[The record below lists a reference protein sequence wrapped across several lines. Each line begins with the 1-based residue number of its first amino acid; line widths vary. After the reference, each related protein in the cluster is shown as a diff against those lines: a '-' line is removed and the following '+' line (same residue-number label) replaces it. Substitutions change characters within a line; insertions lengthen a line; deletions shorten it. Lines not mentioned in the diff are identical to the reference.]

1 MDKIYVKELEVY
13 GFHGVNI
20 EEKKLGQRFL
30 ISLEMDLELR
40 KAGLSD
46 NLNDTVN
53 YAEICYK
60 VEDIFLLNKYDLIE
74 KAAEEVAKAVLINF
88 DKINKIKVLLKKPWA
103 PIGKPL
109 DYAAIEIERRW
120 HTVFI
125 STGSNMGEKKKNIE
139 DAIDILNRREDCRVG
154 KISQYYETKPVGYLE
169 QDNFVNGAFQL
180 KTLLEPKE
188 LMNVLLNIEKELKR
202 ERVIR
207 YGPRT
212 LDLDIIF
219 YDNLVT
225 DDAEMIIPH
234 PRAHQRQFVMKPLSD
249 IAPYY
254 VHPLLNKRL
263 IEISEELGEE
273 F

>member
-1 MDKIYVKELEVY
+1 MDKIYIKDLEVY
-13 GFHGVNI
+13 GYHGVNI
-20 EEKKLGQRFL
+20 EEKNMGQRFL
-30 ISLEMDLELR
+30 ISLELDIELR
-40 KAGLSD
+40 KAGISD

-60 VEDIFLLNKYDLIE
+60 VEDTFLLHKYDLIE
-74 KAAEEVAKAVLINF
+74 KAAEEVAKTVLINF
-88 DKINKIKVLLKKPWA
+88 DKINKVKVLLKKPWA

-109 DYAAIEIERRW
+109 GYAAIEIERRW

-125 STGSNMGEKKKNIE
+125 SAGSNMGDKKRNIE
-139 DAIDILNRREDCRVG
+139 DAIDILNNREDCKAV
-154 KISQYYETKPVGYLE
+154 KMSQFYETQPVGYLD
-169 QDNFVNGAFQL
+169 QDTFVNCAFEI
-180 KTLLEPKE
+180 KTLLPADE
-188 LMNVLLNIEKELKR
+188 LMVVLLDVEKELKR

-219 YDNLVT
+219 YDDIITSDREV
-225 DDAEMIIPH
+225 IIPH
-234 PRAHQRQFVMKPLSD
+234 PRAHERQFVMKPLSD

-254 VHPLLNKRL
+254 LHPLLNKRVIDL
-263 IEISEELGEE
+263 SEELGED

>member
-1 MDKIYVKELEVY
+1 MDKIYIRDLEVY

-20 EEKKLGQRFL
+20 EEKNMGQRFL
-30 ISLEMDLELR
+30 ISLELDIELR
-40 KAGLSD
+40 KAGRSD

-60 VEDIFLLNKYDLIE
+60 VEETFLLQKYDLIE
-74 KAAEEVAKAVLINF
+74 KAAEEIAKAILINY
-88 DKINKIKVLLKKPWA
+88 DKINKVKVLLKKPWA

-109 DYAAIEIERRW
+109 DYAAIEIERQW
-120 HTVFI
+120 HSVYL
-125 STGSNMGEKKKNIE
+125 SAGSNMGEKKKNIE
-139 DAIDILNRREDCRVG
+139 EAIRLLDSRDDCKVERV
-154 KISQYYETKPVGYLE
+154 SQFYETKPVGYLD
-169 QDNFVNGAFQL
+169 QDTFVNNSFQI
-180 KTLLEPKE
+180 KTLLTPKE
-188 LMNVLLNIEKELKR
+188 LIVVLMDIEKELKR
-202 ERVIR
+202 ERIIK

-219 YDNLVT
+219 YDNLISEDIEV
-225 DDAEMIIPH
+225 IIPH
-234 PRAHQRQFVMKPLSD
+234 PRAHERQFVMKPLSD

-263 IEISEELGEE
+263 IEISEELGVD